1 MGGWR
6 TLRAFGPAH
15 GFDAFR
21 HVGKDTPLFRA
32 SHIATPSPQEE
43 FTC

>member
-6 TLRAFGPAH
+6 TLGALWSGAWI
-15 GFDAFR
+15 DAFR